1 MEPVKLLTNRGWDAR
16 ILALGLGSLVQ
27 SFVVVT
33 KRFNVLVDTL
43 INEETARQAVE
54 LARAHG
60 PERELLVVNTHAD
73 WDHYWGNQLFQCPI
87 LAHQL
92 AARRAVDEEARRDLA
107 EHARSDPAAYGKVRL
122 TPPSLTFSDRLR
134 IDGGDLTLELI
145 PTPGHQPDHVVVW
158 IPELKTLLAGDAAED
173 PFPLVGSQG
182 DLGQLR
188 ASLQAMA
195 DLGPRQALYCHAP
208 VETGPALLARNIA
221 HFDLMELRCRQ
232 RPKAPLEEIYPLA
245 EATGNRAG
253 LPDFYAESH
262 RKALEALLE
271 RA

>member
-1 MEPVKLLTNRGWDAR
+1 MQRVELLTNRGWDAR
-16 ILALGLGSLVQ
+16 ILALGLGNLVQ

-43 INEETARQAVE
+43 VNEETALQAVE

-60 PERELLVVNTHAD
+60 PGRELLVVNTHAD
-73 WDHYWGNQLFQCPI
+73 WDHYWGNQLFSCPI
-87 LAHQL
+87 LAHEL
-92 AARRAVDEEARRDLA
+92 AARRAVDDAARRDLA
-107 EHARSDPAAYGKVRL
+107 EHAASDPQTYGQVRL
-122 TPPSLTFSDRLR
+122 TPPSVTFSDRLR

-145 PTPGHQPDHVVVW
+145 PTPGHQPDHVVVFL
-158 IPELKTLLAGDAAED
+158 PELQTLLAGDAAED

-182 DLGQLR
+182 DLAQLR
-188 ASLQAMA
+188 GSLRLMA
-195 DLGPRQALYCHAP
+195 ELRPRHALYCHAP

-262 RKALEALLE
+262 RRALEEMLE
-271 RA
+271 LA